1 MYGFLFFMLVFLLS
15 QTASSD
21 KAENQT
27 QVIIEETISYSVEA
41 KEEAPIMIM
50 EYERTPE
57 DRMCDSLDEII
68 EILNEDGVESK

>member
-21 KAENQT
+21 KAET
-27 QVIIEETISYSVEA
+27 QAILVEETVSYSVEA
-41 KEEAPIMIM
+41 KEETPIIYY
-50 EYERTPE
+50 YERTPE

-68 EILNEDGVESK
+68 EILEEDGVESK